1 MRCAVRAGSVIDLNF
16 GNSVSGVEVNSIVI
30 ENNKFSNV
38 KLAEG
43 EDLATST
50 AGAIKIKV
58 KNAEKVSSVGT
69 IEIKNNEFIDNLR
82 DIVIGTQSV
91 SGGTVYDSAKFN
103 IRLSGNTR
111 TVENVTYQEVNVTN
125 NTLTGSEEEKATE
138 EEQPSEDN
146 IDKEDANIVCLG

>member
-1 MRCAVRAGSVIDLNF
+1 M
-16 GNSVSGVEVNSIVI
+16 
-30 ENNKFSNV
+30 

-146 IDKEDANIVCLG
+146 IDKEDANIVCFGEGGA